1 MEEINMATFNKNEVV
16 LEKVKQASLYDLE
29 TGILLNRLTSIEDPS
44 LNTTAEKE
52 EVVDAQG
59 NTITDIYRAKKATF
73 GGSNSLFSLDLAASQ
88 FGAKKEVA
96 TSNKKIVN
104 YMAETMTIATE
115 TKTDTDGTEIKAGTV
130 KLSQTPVANSIKYIY
145 IIEGGEIG
153 ESIAIGATAADATT
167 GADGKVTP
175 ETAVVGNNGVI
186 TLPPAR
192 TSGKV
197 YVEYAYES
205 EEAVRIVNKTN
216 EYPTAG
222 KLVILALFRDKC
234 TDKTILGSIICP
246 KAKLN
251 PESVDLSLTPT
262 GKHPFEYTMMKDYCS
277 DEEELFEI
285 VLSK

>member
-1 MEEINMATFNKNEVV
+1 MATFNKNEVV
-16 LEKVKQASLYDLE
+16 LEKIKQASLYDLE
-29 TGILLNRLTSIEDPS
+29 SGILLNRLTSIEDPS

-96 TSNKKIVN
+96 SAENKIIN
-104 YMAETMTIATE
+104 YVAETMTIAE
-115 TKTDTDGTEIKAGTV
+115 GKV
-130 KLSQTPVANSIKYIY
+130 KLSRIPVKNSIKYIY
-145 IIEGGEIG
+145 IIESGEIG
-153 ESIAIGATAADATT
+153 ESYAVGTDTEKQALVADDGTITMPTT
-167 GADGKVTP
+167 VT
-175 ETAVVGNNGVI
+175 E
-186 TLPPAR
+186 
-192 TSGKV
+192 GKV

-205 EEAVRIVNKTN
+205 EEAVRIVNKAN

-262 GKHPFEYTMMKDYCS
+262 GKHPFEYTMMKDFCS

>member
-1 MEEINMATFNKNEVV
+1 MAFNKNEVV
-16 LEKVKQASLYDLE
+16 LEKIRQASLYDLE
-29 TGILLNRLTSIEDPS
+29 TGILLNRLTSIEDPT

-52 EVVDAQG
+52 EVLDAQG

-88 FGAKKEVA
+88 FGATKEVA
-96 TSNKKIVN
+96 SAENKIIN
-104 YMAETMTIATE
+104 YMAETMTITN
-115 TKTDTDGTEIKAGTV
+115 GQV
-130 KLSQTPVANSIKYIY
+130 KLSKTPVENTISYIY

-153 ESIAIGATAADATT
+153 ESYPVGSAATEEEAVVAADGTIT
-167 GADGKVTP
+167 VPTVVT
-175 ETAVVGNNGVI
+175 E
-186 TLPPAR
+186 
-192 TSGKV
+192 GKV

-205 EEAVRIVNKTN
+205 EEAVRVVNKTN

-251 PESVDLSLTPT
+251 PESVDISLTPS
-262 GKHPFEYTMMKDYCS
+262 GKHPFEYTMMKDFCS
-277 DEEELFEI
+277 NDEELFEI

>member
-1 MEEINMATFNKNEVV
+1 MAFNKNEVV
-16 LEKVKQASLYDLE
+16 LEKIKQASLYDLE
-29 TGILLNRLTSIEDPS
+29 SGILLNRLTSIEDPS

-88 FGAKKEVA
+88 FGAKKVVA
-96 TSNKKIVN
+96 GVTKDEKGNVIAPTIVN
-104 YMAETMTIATE
+104 YTAETVAISGVNA
-115 TKTDTDGTEIKAGTV
+115 
-130 KLSQTPVANSIKYIY
+130 KLSNSPVTEGKDAIKYVY
-145 IIEGGEIG
+145 IIESGEIG
-153 ESIAIGATAADATT
+153 EAYKVGAAAKAATET
-167 GADGKVTP
+167 EVGEVAVANDGTITFP
-175 ETAVVGNNGVI
+175 EGV
-186 TLPPAR
+186 
-192 TSGKV
+192 SGKV
-197 YVEYAYES
+197 YAEYAYES
-205 EEAVRIVNKTN
+205 AEAVRVVNKTN

>member
-1 MEEINMATFNKNEVV
+1 MATTFNKNEVV
-16 LEKVKQASLYDLE
+16 LERIKQASLYDLE
-29 TGILLNRLTSIEDPS
+29 SGILLNRLTSIEDPS

-88 FGAKKEVA
+88 FGGTKKVA
-96 TSNKKIVN
+96 NANDKIIN
-104 YMAETMTIATE
+104 YIAETLTIL
-115 TKTDTDGTEIKAGTV
+115 DGKV
-130 KLSQTPVANSIKYIY
+130 KLSRKPIKDDAKLSIKYIY
-145 IIEGGEIG
+145 VIEEGEIG
-153 ESIAIGATAADATT
+153 KSYDATAAVATDEEAVVAEDGT
-167 GADGKVTP
+167 ITVPTSVADG
-175 ETAVVGNNGVI
+175 
-186 TLPPAR
+186 
-192 TSGKV
+192 GKV

-205 EEAVRIVNKTN
+205 EEAVEIVNRAG

-262 GKHPFEYTMMKDYCS
+262 GKHPFEYTMMKDFCS
-277 DEEELFEI
+277 DEDELFRI

>member
-1 MEEINMATFNKNEVV
+1 MATFNKNEVV
-16 LEKVKQASLYDLE
+16 LEKIKQASLYDLE
-29 TGILLNRLTSIEDPS
+29 DGRLLNRLTSIEDPS

-88 FGAKKEVA
+88 FGATKEVA
-96 TSNKKIVN
+96 SAEKKIIN
-104 YMAETMTIATE
+104 YMAETMTIAN
-115 TKTDTDGTEIKAGTV
+115 GQV
-130 KLSQTPVANSIKYIY
+130 KLSRVPVENSIKYIY
-145 IIEGGEIG
+145 IIESGEIG
-153 ESIAIGATAADATT
+153 ASYPVNVAAAAEGEAFVDN
-167 GADGKVTP
+167 DGTITVPTDVT
-175 ETAVVGNNGVI
+175 E
-186 TLPPAR
+186 
-192 TSGKV
+192 GKV

-205 EEAVRIVNKTN
+205 DEAVRIVNKAN

-262 GKHPFEYTMMKDYCS
+262 GKHPFEYTMMKDFCS